1 MFDLTVQLESES
13 ETVYRDCCLKLRE
26 AAESFH
32 LRGIIASRM
41 LMSED
46 NSASSL
52 FVGQPH
58 SVVVDAKSGCQL
70 TKDTIKLVLW
80 FDNEYGFA
88 NRIIEMINMI
98 HRSHSRETPDDQD
111 EKR

>member
-1 MFDLTVQLESES
+1 MFDLTVQFEEGKRS
-13 ETVYRDCCLKLRE
+13 ETMYRDVCLKLRE
-26 AAESFH
+26 ACESPA
-32 LRGIIASRM
+32 LRGVMSYRM

-70 TKDTIKLVLW
+70 TEDTVKLVLW
-80 FDNEYGFA
+80 FDNEYGYA
-88 NRIIEMINMI
+88 NRLIEVIQAT
-98 HRSHSRETPDDQD
+98 HAWHAQATTTDS
-111 EKR
+111 